1 MTADAHHNTASQST
15 APGPTAKGSARPSAQ
30 EVIQFVITEKQLADL
45 DVEIDFEALAR
56 LDDMPDDMPDDEAA
70 ALIDETMA
78 RILFT

>member
-1 MTADAHHNTASQST
+1 MTTDDHHPT
-15 APGPTAKGSARPSAQ
+15 APGAAPKGSKRASAQ
-30 EVIQFVITEKQLADL
+30 EVIQFVIAEKRLADL

-56 LDDMPDDMPDDEAA
+56 LDDMPDDEAA

>member
-1 MTADAHHNTASQST
+1 MTTDDHQNTASQPT
-15 APGPTAKGSARPSAQ
+15 APSAAPKGRERASAQ
-30 EVIQFVITEKQLADL
+30 EVIEFVIAQKQLADL

-56 LDDMPDDMPDDEAA
+56 LDDMPDDEAV

>member
-1 MTADAHHNTASQST
+1 MTTDDHRNGASRPT
-15 APGPTAKGSARPSAQ
+15 APGDVSKGGSRASAQ
-30 EVIQFVITEKQLADL
+30 EVIQFVTAEIRIADL

-56 LDDMPDDMPDDEAA
+56 LDDMPDAEAA

>member
-1 MTADAHHNTASQST
+1 MTTDDQNTASQPT
-15 APGPTAKGSARPSAQ
+15 APPTASKGRERASAQ
-30 EVIQFVITEKQLADL
+30 EVIEFVIAEKRLADL

-56 LDDMPDDMPDDEAA
+56 LDDMSDEEAA

>member
-1 MTADAHHNTASQST
+1 MTADDHQNTASQPT
-15 APGPTAKGSARPSAQ
+15 APSVAPKARARASAQ
-30 EVIQFVITEKQLADL
+30 EVIEFVIAEKRIADL

-56 LDDMPDDMPDDEAA
+56 LDDMPDDEAA